1 MPNFDKEYLDKDNI
15 NLLKIFQIISKKSKI
30 VFSVSGIFFIAS
42 ILYAFSIKKTWEGQ
56 FQIIIANK
64 NDMGSSLA
72 KQVNPSILNLVGAPV
87 KNKINTEVEILRS
100 PSILLP
106 IFNIVKKEKSRI
118 NNKPYE
124 SYFREWRKSN
134 LDINLQKGTSVLNIA
149 YRDDN
154 KELILKI
161 LKEISI
167 AYQNYSG
174 RDRQRGLSQGIEHL
188 NKQIKIYEIK
198 SNKSMRNQQSFAIE
212 NDLFIDLSL
221 SKLMENPV
229 TIPIEQDRIRYSN
242 EIRLI
247 NEQLSRLNKEDVVL
261 TNDVIVNILGILD
274 QDIEIVNLIKNK
286 DKKIALMKEIY
297 KKNDKDLINAVKER
311 NILFQLLNNELK
323 SKLNAKKIILE
334 SKVNASKREKNIL
347 IAYKSLLNKSFQDSA
362 TLQRL
367 ISEREILS
375 LEKERNEDPWEL
387 ITKPTLLDFPVAPR
401 KKVIAIF
408 GLFLGSVLGLLLA
421 LISYKKDDLI
431 FFIDEIESLVNQ
443 DLVLDLSNKNDKK
456 QANLINLFSRDKK
469 ILKEAKIIE
478 IIPVGEIDNQII
490 KNISNVFNKAF
501 DLLKVKTIKDPLLI
515 SENSYTFLI
524 IGKGISTKK
533 QLKELSENLQIS
545 GKKIFSSI
553 FLDPKEP

>member
-1 MPNFDKEYLDKDNI
+1 
-15 NLLKIFQIISKKSKI
+15 
-30 VFSVSGIFFIAS
+30 
-42 ILYAFSIKKTWEGQ
+42 
-56 FQIIIANK
+56 
-64 NDMGSSLA
+64 
-72 KQVNPSILNLVGAPV
+72 
-87 KNKINTEVEILRS
+87 
-100 PSILLP
+100 
-106 IFNIVKKEKSRI
+106 
-118 NNKPYE
+118 
-124 SYFREWRKSN
+124 
-134 LDINLQKGTSVLNIA
+134 
-149 YRDDN
+149 
-154 KELILKI
+154 
-161 LKEISI
+161 
-167 AYQNYSG
+167 
-174 RDRQRGLSQGIEHL
+174 
-188 NKQIKIYEIK
+188 
-198 SNKSMRNQQSFAIE
+198 
-212 NDLFIDLSL
+212 SL

-490 KNISNVFNKAF
+490 KNI
-501 DLLKVKTIKDPLLI
+501 
-515 SENSYTFLI
+515 
-524 IGKGISTKK
+524 
-533 QLKELSENLQIS
+533 
-545 GKKIFSSI
+545 
-553 FLDPKEP
+553 